1 MFNTNINK
9 VLRSVLIAGDS
20 NLKQLVP
27 MFEYPVRTL
36 CIPGAKVQND
46 RKEFY
51 SQLMSAMKT
60 ENPDQIVLHLGSN
73 DVFGDVES
81 TLRSYRFLIEN
92 LLLKFKSLQIGICGI
107 LPRAVNHYES
117 SYWNLSALPRLQR
130 DVEKLNAGIQSL
142 TCGYSRCFFIDY
154 AQLFKPAVHLGRDG
168 LHVNRNGAFILK
180 MTIENYLAER
190 QKCVTSVTAILSHV
204 QVPDVESLSPK
215 MTYAEVVR
223 LPVPSSDT
231 GKRPFDTDAEHQNSS
246 RTPSKRKRLSS
257 AGARRSNNKRSHR
270 KPRGTY
276 KTGYS
281 LKRNEI
287 VLDVTED
294 LAVILSSSV
303 IHSFYQTDTKKQS
316 VESLQ
321 VKQSKKTA
329 VTKKEKKSTYNCPVC
344 PVICSREDF
353 LIDHVI
359 CCHAKKGKTHLVKDL
374 SLQVPITEEPVEELR
389 SSYDENDKHI
399 AYGSV
404 YIEGYEVD
412 CIIPS
417 QTEFAESDEVE
428 CSILT
433 TIEFAESDELECSI
447 STIEF
452 AESDEVEC
460 SIPTT
465 IDFAES
471 EEVESS
477 SPTRIEFALTTVKVL
492 ASRCWK
498 NFKRF
503 ILHLCGDVEENPG
516 PTMLKC
522 KWEQCT
528 EDKFTDIRLLAQ
540 HVISH
545 IHPGILCQ
553 WEECVYCCPNEQ
565 YKLEIHVLQHI
576 YLEQLTFQSIE
587 EWGRALPSG
596 QFSEN
601 CTDLHL
607 CPPNLKIKLGLP
619 LLDEEFSMPSQ
630 YPYTVKDHQLYVL
643 QLQTEN
649 PENYERLVS
658 AFQQKVETMS
668 DTTASQSGTEPSTS
682 TSGNTT
688 ELTIQGIDQLAVL
701 NSNMTRSSQQV
712 IVTNRPELTGT
723 NQSTVKFTL
732 RDETEIV
739 TRKYISSNSKK
750 RKYVAS
756 SIQNLNDR
764 NMTENDLIT
773 NLNMCRQA
781 ILVEHN
787 IISKMQDM
795 KFLDPNNCLFLFEE
809 AAINMSTYP
818 DCSEGVFIFSIFD
831 IEIENHNAPVH
842 YIRYIE
848 SGYYKHFMEETF
860 LDVICQTL
868 GILQDNVFLCNILT
882 GGDQQRMLIEKKN
895 KDSRKSRTR
904 PDKIY
909 ANNLKS
915 LKSRRQ
921 QLCEKV
927 KDFCDIELAACFVH
941 TARHGYKV
949 KIDSDASDGLYFSS
963 NNELFHTD
971 IIQNKILHYPEV
983 KNAEVS
989 DKCSDDFMKPLPAS
1003 NVNNLCYKSCMIN
1016 FLSNDHNR
1024 FLGKENLRYHYR
1036 FSTSPKATSLRNR
1049 VLYLYKNHQLNEL
1062 QTIYSSFQQ
1071 EDQNQEN
1078 INNQNM
1084 NDPTGEPQTKR
1095 TRTFI
1100 PRKKILTKE
1109 MALQTISGQN
1119 VENMFKKVNLYDNYK
1134 KNLLQNRSF
1143 IIQVYD
1149 EEKVIAIMND
1159 YDDESGEFR
1168 SSDYVKTSRDLF
1180 ENGYFYTCNCRIY
1193 RTLLESLD
1201 NNMEQFD
1208 ALDENGIKC
1217 MHCRFLHQ
1225 EVSPNLE
1232 RNEQATVTNI
1242 QVVIQDALL
1251 YKDRKIIE
1259 LPTTRPGTKKFS
1271 ILIDDDISL
1280 VHLTFNSRLQR
1291 YIVSCLNGLCKS
1303 KKGCKKNVDCLNTDQ
1318 NLCVHLSELKNA
1330 PHFWTEFSKPEAA
1343 VNTEND
1349 ENIQLIDPNL
1359 VQNIQHRYI
1368 LGALNLNN
1376 VENGCIKGPHLIPD
1390 IPTSVCPCGAGWTS
1404 NQQLNGVSTFSR
1416 VLTIYTKIAPVQC
1429 QVYSRSCANEESPC
1443 KKDWDEGDKECLH
1456 VVTRDTAA
1464 GDEIDHISGLNI
1476 NAAGNGFYN
1485 RKMYEMRE
1493 YAPELRDLI
1502 ASSMLSH
1509 ANPQGNNFVPDDV
1522 ITFIRY
1528 LIKCVADMEITQPD
1542 PANPQP
1548 GTYNPAKYGRA
1559 YYFSETDP

>member
-1 MFNTNINK
+1 MFNTNHNK
-9 VLRSVLIAGDS
+9 VLRSILIAGDS

-73 DVFGDVES
+73 DVFCDVES

-117 SYWNLSALPRLQR
+117 SYWNMSALPRLQR

-190 QKCVTSVTAILSHV
+190 QKCVTSMTATLSSHV

-231 GKRPFDTDAEHQNSS
+231 GNRPFDKDVEHQNSS

-257 AGARRSNNKRSHR
+257 AGSRRSNNKR
-270 KPRGTY
+270 P
-276 KTGYS
+276 
-281 LKRNEI
+281 
-287 VLDVTED
+287 
-294 LAVILSSSV
+294 
-303 IHSFYQTDTKKQS
+303 DTKKQS

-321 VKQSKKTA
+321 VKLSKKTA

-344 PVICSREDF
+344 PVTCSREDF
-353 LIDHVI
+353 LIDH
-359 CCHAKKGKTHLVKDL
+359 
-374 SLQVPITEEPVEELR
+374 VPITEEPVEELR

-404 YIEGYEVD
+404 YIESYEVD

-417 QTEFAESDEVE
+417 RTEFAESDEVE
-428 CSILT
+428 CSIPT

-452 AESDEVEC
+452 AESDEVDC

-465 IDFAES
+465 IYFAES

-477 SPTRIEFALTTVKVL
+477 SPTRIEFALTTMKVL

-528 EDKFTDIRLLAQ
+528 EDKFADIRLLAQ

-576 YLEQLTFQSIE
+576 YLEQFTFQSIE

-607 CPPNLKIKLGLP
+607 CPPHLKIKLGLP

-649 PENYERLVS
+649 PENYERLIS

-739 TRKYISSNSKK
+739 TRKYISSKSKK

-764 NMTENDLIT
+764 NMIGNDLIT

-787 IISKMQDM
+787 IISKMQG
-795 KFLDPNNCLFLFEE
+795 LFWW
-809 AAINMSTYP
+809 
-818 DCSEGVFIFSIFD
+818 
-831 IEIENHNAPVH
+831 
-842 YIRYIE
+842 
-848 SGYYKHFMEETF
+848 
-860 LDVICQTL
+860 
-868 GILQDNVFLCNILT
+868 NI
-882 GGDQQRMLIEKKN
+882 I
-895 KDSRKSRTR
+895 
-904 PDKIY
+904 
-909 ANNLKS
+909 
-915 LKSRRQ
+915 
-921 QLCEKV
+921 
-927 KDFCDIELAACFVH
+927 
-941 TARHGYKV
+941 
-949 KIDSDASDGLYFSS
+949 
-963 NNELFHTD
+963 
-971 IIQNKILHYPEV
+971 
-983 KNAEVS
+983 
-989 DKCSDDFMKPLPAS
+989 
-1003 NVNNLCYKSCMIN
+1003 
-1016 FLSNDHNR
+1016 
-1024 FLGKENLRYHYR
+1024 
-1036 FSTSPKATSLRNR
+1036 
-1049 VLYLYKNHQLNEL
+1049 
-1062 QTIYSSFQQ
+1062 
-1071 EDQNQEN
+1071 
-1078 INNQNM
+1078 
-1084 NDPTGEPQTKR
+1084 
-1095 TRTFI
+1095 
-1100 PRKKILTKE
+1100 
-1109 MALQTISGQN
+1109 
-1119 VENMFKKVNLYDNYK
+1119 
-1134 KNLLQNRSF
+1134 
-1143 IIQVYD
+1143 
-1149 EEKVIAIMND
+1149 
-1159 YDDESGEFR
+1159 
-1168 SSDYVKTSRDLF
+1168 
-1180 ENGYFYTCNCRIY
+1180 
-1193 RTLLESLD
+1193 
-1201 NNMEQFD
+1201 
-1208 ALDENGIKC
+1208 
-1217 MHCRFLHQ
+1217 
-1225 EVSPNLE
+1225 
-1232 RNEQATVTNI
+1232 
-1242 QVVIQDALL
+1242 
-1251 YKDRKIIE
+1251 
-1259 LPTTRPGTKKFS
+1259 
-1271 ILIDDDISL
+1271 
-1280 VHLTFNSRLQR
+1280 
-1291 YIVSCLNGLCKS
+1291 
-1303 KKGCKKNVDCLNTDQ
+1303 
-1318 NLCVHLSELKNA
+1318 
-1330 PHFWTEFSKPEAA
+1330 
-1343 VNTEND
+1343 
-1349 ENIQLIDPNL
+1349 
-1359 VQNIQHRYI
+1359 
-1368 LGALNLNN
+1368 
-1376 VENGCIKGPHLIPD
+1376 
-1390 IPTSVCPCGAGWTS
+1390 
-1404 NQQLNGVSTFSR
+1404 
-1416 VLTIYTKIAPVQC
+1416 
-1429 QVYSRSCANEESPC
+1429 
-1443 KKDWDEGDKECLH
+1443 
-1456 VVTRDTAA
+1456 
-1464 GDEIDHISGLNI
+1464 
-1476 NAAGNGFYN
+1476 
-1485 RKMYEMRE
+1485 
-1493 YAPELRDLI
+1493 
-1502 ASSMLSH
+1502 
-1509 ANPQGNNFVPDDV
+1509 
-1522 ITFIRY
+1522 
-1528 LIKCVADMEITQPD
+1528 
-1542 PANPQP
+1542 
-1548 GTYNPAKYGRA
+1548 
-1559 YYFSETDP
+1559 

>member
-1 MFNTNINK
+1 
-9 VLRSVLIAGDS
+9 
-20 NLKQLVP
+20 

-60 ENPDQIVLHLGSN
+60 ENLDQIVLHLGSN

-117 SYWNLSALPRLQR
+117 SYWNMSALPRLQR
-130 DVEKLNAGIQSL
+130 DVEKLNNGIQSL
-142 TCGYSRCFFIDY
+142 TCDYSRCFFIDY

-168 LHVNRNGAFILK
+168 LHVNRNGTFILK

-190 QKCVTSVTAILSHV
+190 KKCVTSKTATLTSHV

-231 GKRPFDTDAEHQNSS
+231 GNRPFDKDGEHQNSS

-257 AGARRSNNKRSHR
+257 AGARRSNNKR
-270 KPRGTY
+270 
-276 KTGYS
+276 
-281 LKRNEI
+281 
-287 VLDVTED
+287 
-294 LAVILSSSV
+294 
-303 IHSFYQTDTKKQS
+303 TDTKKQS

-329 VTKKEKKSTYNCPVC
+329 VTKKEKK
-344 PVICSREDF
+344 
-353 LIDHVI
+353 
-359 CCHAKKGKTHLVKDL
+359 
-374 SLQVPITEEPVEELR
+374 VPITEEPVEELR
-389 SSYDENDKHI
+389 SSYDENDKLI
-399 AYGSV
+399 AYGNV
-404 YIEGYEVD
+404 YIESYEVD

-417 QTEFAESDEVE
+417 RT
-428 CSILT
+428 
-433 TIEFAESDELECSI
+433 
-447 STIEF
+447 EF

-465 IDFAES
+465 LEFAESDELECSIPTTIEFAES

-503 ILHLCGDVEENPG
+503 ILHLCGDFEENPG
-516 PTMLKC
+516 PTM
-522 KWEQCT
+522 EQ
-528 EDKFTDIRLLAQ
+528 F
-540 HVISH
+540 
-545 IHPGILCQ
+545 
-553 WEECVYCCPNEQ
+553 
-565 YKLEIHVLQHI
+565 
-576 YLEQLTFQSIE
+576 TFQSIE
-587 EWGRALPSG
+587 EWGGALPSG

-607 CPPNLKIKLGLP
+607 CPPHLKIKLGLP
-619 LLDEEFSMPSQ
+619 LLNEEFSMPSH

-649 PENYERLVS
+649 PENYKRLVS
-658 AFQQKVETMS
+658 AFQQKVKTMS

-723 NQSTVKFTL
+723 NQSTVKYTL

-739 TRKYISSNSKK
+739 TRKYISSKSKK

-764 NMTENDLIT
+764 NMTGNDLIT

-795 KFLDPNNCLFLFEE
+795 KFLDPKNNCLFLFEE

-963 NNELFHTD
+963 NNEPFHTE

-983 KNAEVS
+983 K
-989 DKCSDDFMKPLPAS
+989 KC
-1003 NVNNLCYKSCMIN
+1003 
-1016 FLSNDHNR
+1016 
-1024 FLGKENLRYHYR
+1024 
-1036 FSTSPKATSLRNR
+1036 
-1049 VLYLYKNHQLNEL
+1049 
-1062 QTIYSSFQQ
+1062 
-1071 EDQNQEN
+1071 
-1078 INNQNM
+1078 
-1084 NDPTGEPQTKR
+1084 
-1095 TRTFI
+1095 
-1100 PRKKILTKE
+1100 
-1109 MALQTISGQN
+1109 
-1119 VENMFKKVNLYDNYK
+1119 
-1134 KNLLQNRSF
+1134 RS
-1143 IIQVYD
+1143 
-1149 EEKVIAIMND
+1149 
-1159 YDDESGEFR
+1159 
-1168 SSDYVKTSRDLF
+1168 
-1180 ENGYFYTCNCRIY
+1180 
-1193 RTLLESLD
+1193 
-1201 NNMEQFD
+1201 
-1208 ALDENGIKC
+1208 
-1217 MHCRFLHQ
+1217 
-1225 EVSPNLE
+1225 
-1232 RNEQATVTNI
+1232 
-1242 QVVIQDALL
+1242 
-1251 YKDRKIIE
+1251 
-1259 LPTTRPGTKKFS
+1259 
-1271 ILIDDDISL
+1271 
-1280 VHLTFNSRLQR
+1280 
-1291 YIVSCLNGLCKS
+1291 
-1303 KKGCKKNVDCLNTDQ
+1303 
-1318 NLCVHLSELKNA
+1318 
-1330 PHFWTEFSKPEAA
+1330 
-1343 VNTEND
+1343 
-1349 ENIQLIDPNL
+1349 
-1359 VQNIQHRYI
+1359 
-1368 LGALNLNN
+1368 
-1376 VENGCIKGPHLIPD
+1376 
-1390 IPTSVCPCGAGWTS
+1390 
-1404 NQQLNGVSTFSR
+1404 
-1416 VLTIYTKIAPVQC
+1416 
-1429 QVYSRSCANEESPC
+1429 
-1443 KKDWDEGDKECLH
+1443 
-1456 VVTRDTAA
+1456 
-1464 GDEIDHISGLNI
+1464 
-1476 NAAGNGFYN
+1476 
-1485 RKMYEMRE
+1485 
-1493 YAPELRDLI
+1493 
-1502 ASSMLSH
+1502 
-1509 ANPQGNNFVPDDV
+1509 
-1522 ITFIRY
+1522 
-1528 LIKCVADMEITQPD
+1528 
-1542 PANPQP
+1542 
-1548 GTYNPAKYGRA
+1548 
-1559 YYFSETDP
+1559 

>member
-1 MFNTNINK
+1 MFNTNLNK

-117 SYWNLSALPRLQR
+117 SYWNMSALPRLQR
-130 DVEKLNAGIQSL
+130 DVFKLNAGIQSL

-190 QKCVTSVTAILSHV
+190 QKCVTSVTATLSHV

-428 CSILT
+428 CSIPT

-452 AESDEVEC
+452 AENDEVEC

-516 PTMLKC
+516 PTMVDLKC

-528 EDKFTDIRLLAQ
+528 EDKFADIRLLAQ

-576 YLEQLTFQSIE
+576 YLEQFTFQSIE

-882 GGDQQRMLIEKKN
+882 GGDQQKMLIEKKN

-904 PDKIY
+904 PDQIY

-963 NNELFHTD
+963 NNELFHTE

-989 DKCSDDFMKPLPAS
+989 DKCSDDFMKPLPA
-1003 NVNNLCYKSCMIN
+1003 I
-1016 FLSNDHNR
+1016 
-1024 FLGKENLRYHYR
+1024 
-1036 FSTSPKATSLRNR
+1036 
-1049 VLYLYKNHQLNEL
+1049 
-1062 QTIYSSFQQ
+1062 
-1071 EDQNQEN
+1071 
-1078 INNQNM
+1078 
-1084 NDPTGEPQTKR
+1084 
-1095 TRTFI
+1095 
-1100 PRKKILTKE
+1100 
-1109 MALQTISGQN
+1109 
-1119 VENMFKKVNLYDNYK
+1119 
-1134 KNLLQNRSF
+1134 
-1143 IIQVYD
+1143 
-1149 EEKVIAIMND
+1149 
-1159 YDDESGEFR
+1159 
-1168 SSDYVKTSRDLF
+1168 
-1180 ENGYFYTCNCRIY
+1180 
-1193 RTLLESLD
+1193 
-1201 NNMEQFD
+1201 
-1208 ALDENGIKC
+1208 
-1217 MHCRFLHQ
+1217 
-1225 EVSPNLE
+1225 
-1232 RNEQATVTNI
+1232 
-1242 QVVIQDALL
+1242 
-1251 YKDRKIIE
+1251 
-1259 LPTTRPGTKKFS
+1259 
-1271 ILIDDDISL
+1271 
-1280 VHLTFNSRLQR
+1280 
-1291 YIVSCLNGLCKS
+1291 
-1303 KKGCKKNVDCLNTDQ
+1303 
-1318 NLCVHLSELKNA
+1318 
-1330 PHFWTEFSKPEAA
+1330 
-1343 VNTEND
+1343 
-1349 ENIQLIDPNL
+1349 
-1359 VQNIQHRYI
+1359 
-1368 LGALNLNN
+1368 
-1376 VENGCIKGPHLIPD
+1376 
-1390 IPTSVCPCGAGWTS
+1390 CPCGAGWTS
-1404 NQQLNGVSTFSR
+1404 NQQLNGVTTFSR

-1443 KKDWDEGDKECLH
+1443 KKAWDEGDKECLH

-1548 GTYNPAKYGRA
+1548 GTYNPAK
-1559 YYFSETDP
+1559 